1 MDTVYGVRAISAF
14 IRTQYIASLQ
24 CTYKFTKTS
33 SQCQYLHAGKT
44 ISLHKKLH
52 NALHYVYNA
61 LRYIQNTL
69 RYVQNALRYIVFT
82 CLPTVTNRTITNFLC
97 GLMQK
102 RRECIKT
109 KTTIILSFRQSV
121 ATRNL

>member
-1 MDTVYGVRAISAF
+1 MDAVYGVRAISAF

-33 SQCQYLHAGKT
+33 SQCQYLHVGKT

-61 LRYIQNTL
+61 LHYIQNTL
-69 RYVQNALRYIVFT
+69 RYVHNALRAEVLYYVLDFLYLINNSLWFVFFS
-82 CLPTVTNRTITNFLC
+82 LSLC
-97 GLMQK
+97 QDS
-102 RRECIKT
+102 
-109 KTTIILSFRQSV
+109 SFVNEIS
-121 ATRNL
+121 

>member
-1 MDTVYGVRAISAF
+1 MDAVYGVRAISAF
-14 IRTQYIASLQ
+14 ILTQYIASLQ

-33 SQCQYLHAGKT
+33 LQSQYLHAGKT

-69 RYVQNALRYIVFT
+69 RYVHNALRYIE
-82 CLPTVTNRTITNFLC
+82 FLQLKIFSNLSVVNIC
-97 GLMQK
+97 TMLWEKKYWGV
-102 RRECIKT
+102 
-109 KTTIILSFRQSV
+109 ILTYFNND
-121 ATRNL
+121 A